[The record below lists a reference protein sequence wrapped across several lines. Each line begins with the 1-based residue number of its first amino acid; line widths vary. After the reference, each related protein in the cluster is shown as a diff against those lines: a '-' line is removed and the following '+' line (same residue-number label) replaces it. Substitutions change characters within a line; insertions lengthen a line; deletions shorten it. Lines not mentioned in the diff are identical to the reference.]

1 MVTLTLDGIYN
12 WIFREFSELKL
23 SWADRL
29 VFREF
34 PSWSCLGRTAWF
46 LESFQVGTVLGGP
59 PGFRESPEVELSW
72 ADRLVIGESL
82 KWSCSGQ
89 IA

>member
-1 MVTLTLDGIYN
+1 MQVGEERVQGGGDN
-12 WIFREFSELKL
+12 FVIFRKKLKFEVEVEL

-29 VFREF
+29 VIREF
-34 PSWSCLGRTAWF
+34 P
-46 LESFQVGTVLGGP
+46 EM
-59 PGFRESPEVELSW
+59 ELSW